1 MNFLT
6 LWSFIVLNALQWH
19 YKTYPSTVS
28 IGDEIH
34 SVIWVRPN
42 TDGTVGYYFN
52 VTNPVV
58 ILKNRKIISGK
69 NEYKIY
75 YTYSIFSTQ
84 PVTISGIGFRWTPK
98 KGKEKIYT
106 FPPLKIGIRL
116 ITKPGDKPFPQ
127 SNMKKILLFNW
138 DIIILLGL
146 FLLLG
151 IVLYILKKH
160 FEKEEA
166 KKVVLEETVPPE
178 IVAERRLNELLTSK
192 FYQNKRWKEFFL
204 QLTEITKDY
213 LAGVFNFLAPA
224 ETTFEIITE
233 MKVKKITSSDLNM
246 IRVFF
251 EKSDLI
257 KFAKHQPSDDEVNE
271 LLDMAKK
278 IIKLGMKYHGV

>member
-1 MNFLT
+1 M
-6 LWSFIVLNALQWH
+6 
-19 YKTYPSTVS
+19 
-28 IGDEIH
+28 
-34 SVIWVRPN
+34 
-42 TDGTVGYYFN
+42 
-52 VTNPVV
+52 
-58 ILKNRKIISGK
+58 
-69 NEYKIY
+69 
-75 YTYSIFSTQ
+75 
-84 PVTISGIGFRWTPK
+84 
-98 KGKEKIYT
+98 
-106 FPPLKIGIRL
+106 
-116 ITKPGDKPFPQ
+116 
-127 SNMKKILLFNW
+127 
-138 DIIILLGL
+138 
-146 FLLLG
+146 
-151 IVLYILKKH
+151 
-160 FEKEEA
+160 
-166 KKVVLEETVPPE
+166 PPE